1 MLTTHT
7 VTTKNN
13 EQGRLTD
20 EQRREIFGRLRS
32 SRSNTL
38 NVTITFFDGLEY
50 RQTTGIVAEMD
61 QRYVKLE
68 LERGWMLVNFADIT
82 GVEFVVV

>member
-1 MLTTHT
+1 MNTVHT
-7 VTTKNN
+7 AEK
-13 EQGRLTD
+13 LTD
-20 EQRREIFGRLRS
+20 EQQREIFGRLRA

-38 NVTITFFDGLEY
+38 EVTVTFFDGREY
-50 RQTTGIVAEMD
+50 RQTTGIVADMVD

-68 LERGWMLVNFADIT
+68 LERGWMLINFADVT